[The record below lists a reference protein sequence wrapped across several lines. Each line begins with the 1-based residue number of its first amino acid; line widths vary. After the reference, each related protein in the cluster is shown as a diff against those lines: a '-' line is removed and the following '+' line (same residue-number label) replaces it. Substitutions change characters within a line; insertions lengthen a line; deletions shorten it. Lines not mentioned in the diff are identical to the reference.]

1 MVGPAVIKEIQQFFI
16 LGYLAPTINIA
27 HVRLILKS
35 LGAKRV
41 EDYRPIALCN
51 IYYKIISKLLSLRL
65 QSVLECIISEN
76 QSAFIPG
83 RAIGDNVLITHE
95 MLHFLKT
102 SKAEKH
108 CTIVVK
114 TDMSKAY
121 DIIEWRFISNVLERL
136 GFHTTW
142 TQWIMQCISTVS
154 YSYLINDFVYEE
166 VRPYRVI
173 RQGDPISPYIF
184 ILCSEVLSGLCKK
197 AGREGS
203 LQGVRVA
210 RGSPR
215 INHLLFANDT
225 MFFCEASQSSC
236 NTLLS
241 ILQVYENASGKMIN
255 REKSSITFSSKTSP
269 EKERRLNQF

>member
-1 MVGPAVIKEIQQFFI
+1 
-16 LGYLAPTINIA
+16 
-27 HVRLILKS
+27 
-35 LGAKRV
+35 
-41 EDYRPIALCN
+41 
-51 IYYKIISKLLSLRL
+51 
-65 QSVLECIISEN
+65 
-76 QSAFIPG
+76 
-83 RAIGDNVLITHE
+83 

-121 DIIEWRFISNVLERL
+121 DRIEWRFISNVLERL
-136 GFHTTW
+136 GFNTTW

-154 YSYLINDFVYEE
+154 YSYLINDFVNEE
-166 VRPYRVI
+166 ARPYRGI

-210 RGSPR
+210 RGCPR
-215 INHLLFANDT
+215 INHLLFADNT

-255 REKSSITFSSKTSP
+255 REKPSITFSCKTSP
-269 EKERRLNQF
+269 EKREEDKSILGINRERGLGKYLGLPEHFGRRKIDLFTSIVDRIRQKAVSWSTERLSRAGKLTMLKSVLSAIPTYSMSCFLLPVSMCKRIQLV